1 MVKEEDI
8 LEAYQNCLSGKA
20 SSPDAIRFIVNLFEN
35 ITDLT
40 EAINS
45 RTYEP
50 LPSITFVVSRPVYR
64 EVFAANFRDRVIHHY
79 IALRLEPLFEGVFSD
94 RTFNCRK
101 GKGQLYGVRQ
111 LAADIK
117 ECSHDFTRPC
127 WYVKCDMK
135 KATQVNVMHC
145 LSNQSA
151 NMKNTLEE
159 ELREDSSALLLVNLS
174 MPTRMGH

>member
-50 LPSITFVVSRPVYR
+50 LPSTLLKVLNVL
-64 EVFAANFRDRVIHHY
+64 NFI
-79 IALRLEPLFEGVFSD
+79 LLF
-94 RTFNCRK
+94 T
-101 GKGQLYGVRQ
+101 
-111 LAADIK
+111 
-117 ECSHDFTRPC
+117 
-127 WYVKCDMK
+127 
-135 KATQVNVMHC
+135 
-145 LSNQSA
+145 
-151 NMKNTLEE
+151 
-159 ELREDSSALLLVNLS
+159 
-174 MPTRMGH
+174 

>member
-8 LEAYQNCLSGKA
+8 LGAYENCLKDKA

-40 EAINS
+40 DAINS

-94 RTFNCRK
+94 RTYNCRK
-101 GKGQLYGVRQ
+101 GKGQLYGV
-111 LAADIK
+111 
-117 ECSHDFTRPC
+117 
-127 WYVKCDMK
+127 M
-135 KATQVNVMHC
+135 
-145 LSNQSA
+145 
-151 NMKNTLEE
+151 
-159 ELREDSSALLLVNLS
+159 
-174 MPTRMGH
+174 

>member
-8 LEAYQNCLSGKA
+8 LEAYQNCLSDKA

-40 EAINS
+40 DAINS

-94 RTFNCRK
+94 RTYNCRK
-101 GKGQLYGVRQ
+101 GKRTAIWCHAAGGRYKGMLRKLHSSMLVSEMRHERILYEHTPKAVGRQ
-111 LAADIK
+111 G
-117 ECSHDFTRPC
+117 R
-127 WYVKCDMK
+127 
-135 KATQVNVMHC
+135 
-145 LSNQSA
+145 
-151 NMKNTLEE
+151 
-159 ELREDSSALLLVNLS
+159 
-174 MPTRMGH
+174 